1 MGEGEAGMNEESSM
15 ETYTLSYVKEI
26 VNGNLPYDSGNP
38 NWGFGNNLEGSEG
51 V

>member
-38 NWGFGNNLEGSEG
+38 NWGFCNNLEGSEG